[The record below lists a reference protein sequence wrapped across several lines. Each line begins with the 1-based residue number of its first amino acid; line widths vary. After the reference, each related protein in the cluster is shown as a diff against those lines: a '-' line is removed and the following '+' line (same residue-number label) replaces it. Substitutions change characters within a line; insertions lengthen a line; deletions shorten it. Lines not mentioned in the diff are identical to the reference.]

1 MATSRV
7 PMEVL
12 ESFPGAPQSPCNPQA
27 LAAVRFRHGTAQ
39 ASIDVIVQFLVTEWK
54 ALEEIGLHGAV
65 IGLSGGLDSV
75 VTIRL
80 CQMAAESARSVRA
93 VTVNLGRPGDAERAA
108 SCEECARRLGVEHLV
123 IDAADVRRA
132 MLEASP
138 ASGPWSGINTDTRLI
153 QDFIFGVADR
163 HRSTVVSTGD
173 LSERLLGRQTEA
185 FYGQLEPLGSL
196 YKSEVIDIA
205 SAIELTDTLVD
216 RRPGCEDY
224 WYDDEVLGLGY
235 NVIDPLLHL
244 LETEGRH
251 PSWIV
256 EHYGIADMA
265 WLHRLAHRV
274 TNQRLRTQC
283 RWPMIRVGEPPE
295 ALEYVSS
302 RRLPSR

>member
-7 PMEVL
+7 PLEVL
-12 ESFPGAPQSPCNPQA
+12 ESFPGTPQGPSNSQA

-39 ASIDVIVQFLVTEWK
+39 TSIDVIVQFLVTEWR

-80 CQMAAESARSVRA
+80 CQMAAGSTQAVRA
-93 VTVNLGRPGDAERAA
+93 VTVNLGRPGDAERTA
-108 SCEECARRLGVEHLV
+108 SCVECARRLGVEHLV
-123 IDAADVRRA
+123 IDAAGVRRA
-132 MLEASP
+132 MLEACP

-153 QDFIFGVADR
+153 QDLVFGVADR

-173 LSERLLGRQTEA
+173 LSEKLMGRQTEA

-205 SAIELTDTLVD
+205 SAIELTETLTD

-224 WYDDEVLGLGY
+224 WYDDEVLGVGY
-235 NVIDPLLHL
+235 DVIDPLLHL
-244 LETEGRH
+244 LRTENRD
-251 PSWIV
+251 PSWIA
-256 EHYGIADMA
+256 EAYGIVDIA
-265 WLHRLAHRV
+265 WIERLAHRV
-274 TNQRLRTQC
+274 ANQRLRTQ
-283 RWPMIRVGEPPE
+283 
-295 ALEYVSS
+295 S
-302 RRLPSR
+302 RCPTIPGRLPS